1 MQGRS
6 YFLIVLFIFLLTVSN
21 AQAVLVDR
29 IAAVIDGEVI
39 TYIDVQAERAFKLSI
54 GTEAGVV
61 QSLIDRRLLLMEA
74 QKFRMSETEEETQK
88 TQVRLQEII
97 DELGSERFYST
108 LKEYNLTQEGLIK
121 KIKDKYLADKFI
133 NFRINFFVII
143 PDNAIRTYYNE
154 NIDEFSGRQL
164 EEVYSDIKARL
175 FQIESGKRLQDYM
188 VQLRNKAKIM
198 INQPV
203 NE

>member
-1 MQGRS
+1 MPGRS

-21 AQAVLVDR
+21 AHAVLVDR
-29 IAAVIDGEVI
+29 IAAVIDGDVI
-39 TYIDVQAERAFKLSI
+39 TYIDVQAERAFKLSK
-54 GTEAGVV
+54 GTEAEVV

-74 QKFRMSETEEETQK
+74 QKFKISETEEESQK
-88 TQVRLQEII
+88 TQVRLQEIK

-108 LKEYNLTQEGLIK
+108 LKEYNLTQAELIK

-143 PDNAIRTYYNE
+143 PDNTIRTYYNE
-154 NIDEFSGRQL
+154 QQNEFSGRQL
-164 EEVYSDIKARL
+164 EEVYSEIKARL
-175 FQIESGKRLQDYM
+175 FQVESGNRLQDYM

-203 NE
+203 SE